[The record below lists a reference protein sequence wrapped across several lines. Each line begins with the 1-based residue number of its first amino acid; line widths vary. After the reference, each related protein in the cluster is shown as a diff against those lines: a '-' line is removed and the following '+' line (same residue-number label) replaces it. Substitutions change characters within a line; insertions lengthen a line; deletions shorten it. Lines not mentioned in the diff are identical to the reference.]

1 MSDTVST
8 LKQIAFLS
16 DLDDSTLDRIRL
28 SLHQRRFSAGQAV
41 FLEGEPCQGVYLIQK
56 GLIRTRRM
64 SLEGREQVLSYRGP
78 GEALNLVSAV
88 DGGLNSASADAVTDA
103 TVYIIPCRRFR
114 DLLRLHQELASA
126 ALKQLCNEVRLLSD
140 LVESLALHPVRAR
153 LARFLLQQTDQQNP
167 DRNWTQQAIAT
178 HIGSVREMVG
188 RTMRAFA
195 SEGLVRRERER
206 IVVLDR
212 ERLRAEAF
220 LDV

>member
-1 MSDTVST
+1 MSDTVSA

-16 DLDDSTLDRIRL
+16 KLDDSTLGRIRL
-28 SLHQRRFSAGQAV
+28 SVHQRHFSAGQAI
-41 FLEGEPCQGVYLIQK
+41 FLEGEPCQAVYLVQK
-56 GLIRTRRM
+56 GLVRTRRM
-64 SLEGREQVLSYRGP
+64 SLEGREQVLNYRGP

-88 DGGLNSASADAVTDA
+88 DGGPNSASADAVTDA
-103 TVYIIPCRRFR
+103 SVFVIPCRRFR
-114 DLLRLHQELASA
+114 ELLRVHPEMTSA
-126 ALKQLCNEVRLLSD
+126 TLKQLCDEVRLLSD

-153 LARFLLQQTDQQNP
+153 LARFLLQQTDQQDP
-167 DRNWTQQAIAT
+167 DRHWTQQAIAT

-212 ERLRAEAF
+212 EGLRSEAL
-220 LDV
+220 LDI